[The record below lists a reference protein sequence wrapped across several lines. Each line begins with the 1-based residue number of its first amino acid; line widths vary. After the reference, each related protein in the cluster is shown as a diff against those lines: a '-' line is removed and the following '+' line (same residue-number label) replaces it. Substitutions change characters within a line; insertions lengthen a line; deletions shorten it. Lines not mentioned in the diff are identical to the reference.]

1 MHGNTALVVTYA
13 IIWLAL
19 LGYLGWLA
27 LRVRGVHEELATVRE
42 LVQEHERADGSQ
54 QDRPDR

>member
-19 LGYLGWLA
+19 LGYVGWIA
-27 LRVRGVHEELATVRE
+27 LRVRGVREELATVRE
-42 LVQEHERADGSQ
+42 LVQEHERAVSPQD
-54 QDRPDR
+54 DRPDR